1 MGFLDRLINR
11 EAKRFISSMV
21 DSVTDNLA
29 EKTKTAINQASSN
42 SDEDDCNNNAAVV
55 KQRIQKVL
63 SEEFG
68 NCELREQISA
78 QDIGAGYIDWK
89 YTYGVY
95 RDGYAIAMI
104 NILDNRNAYM
114 KKAVIESK
122 NECENQG
129 IGYVHF
135 MLHLP
140 NRKSYISQRLRE
152 IIPA

>member
-1 MGFLDRLINR
+1 MGFLDSLLNR

-42 SDEDDCNNNAAVV
+42 SDEEDCHNNAAIV
-55 KQRIQKVL
+55 KQRIQKAL
-63 SEEFG
+63 TEEFG

-78 QDIGAGYIDWK
+78 EAIGAGYLVWK

-104 NILDNRNAYM
+104 NILDNRNAYR
-114 KKAVIESK
+114 KKAVLESK
-122 NECENQG
+122 QACQDHG

-140 NRKSYISQRLRE
+140 NRSSYISQRLRE